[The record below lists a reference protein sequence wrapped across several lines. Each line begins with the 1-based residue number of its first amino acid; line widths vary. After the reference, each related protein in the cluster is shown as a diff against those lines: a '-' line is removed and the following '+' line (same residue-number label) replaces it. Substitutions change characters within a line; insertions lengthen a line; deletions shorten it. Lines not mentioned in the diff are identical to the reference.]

1 MTRLLWQDAPQWLSS
16 PIYVACGWGALL
28 FLPGFLDGA
37 ARLGGVGAATLV
49 LMAAGGALY
58 TAGAVIYGLKRPNP
72 WPRWFGFHEVFHALT
87 VVAFASHYTGIV
99 LATVAV
105 R

>member
-1 MTRLLWQDAPQWLSS
+1 M
-16 PIYVACGWGALL
+16 G
-28 FLPGFLDGA
+28 
-37 ARLGGVGAATLV
+37 
-49 LMAAGGALY
+49 AGGGLY
-58 TAGAVIYGLKRPNP
+58 TAGAVIYGLQRPNP

-99 LATVAV
+99 LATAAV